1 MSDLLGFVLQIY
13 ALIVQSSPTN
23 LLKETYSIIYAS
35 ILDIKN
41 WINDNVA
48 IFPAYCLYLETFVKK
63 FPQKV
68 IETAADLQ
76 KILIFVEYYSF
87 LFIYFFN
94 FLFSCLEINKKL
106 YSLISA
112 ELFYNCLIGTLW
124 SAVDGLITSSK
135 AFFRFT
141 IS

>member
-23 LLKETYSIIYAS
+23 LVKETYSIIYAS

-41 WINDNVA
+41 WITDNVA

-68 IETAADLQ
+68 IETASDLQ
-76 KILIFVEYYSF
+76 KILIFVKYYSIF
-87 LFIYFFN
+87 LFF
-94 FLFSCLEINKKL
+94 
-106 YSLISA
+106 
-112 ELFYNCLIGTLW
+112 
-124 SAVDGLITSSK
+124 
-135 AFFRFT
+135 
-141 IS
+141 